1 MITRTYIL
9 GLILLGAV
17 PLWSQSDP
25 VAASDP
31 SAATNDSQMS
41 VPPPVSAES
50 YPTVTGSE
58 TRSNYLRTGVT
69 VTSTYTDNLLGGVSA
84 RPVSDESYAIA
95 PYISLDQTT
104 SRVHSM
110 LTFNPGY
117 TFYQHTSDRNEADEN
132 AGLDI
137 SYRLTPH
144 VTLSLIDSF
153 HKSSNLLSQPNGFE
167 SPVFG
172 SGQVSPV
179 TVFAPVA
186 DQLSN
191 TGTAQLTYQFGL
203 NAMVGVSGTF
213 TNLHYSNP
221 AEVPG
226 LYDSG
231 SRGGSVFYTHRLSGT
246 HYIGAT
252 YQYQMMLSYPVG
264 FRAQTSTNGLMLF
277 YTIYLKPT
285 VSLSFFG
292 GPQYSDTQASIAATV
307 RGWSPAA
314 GASLAW
320 QERQTNFAVSYS
332 RMIAPGGG
340 LIGAVSQSAESI
352 SVRRQLRRTTSAGFA
367 AQYASN
373 RLLDT
378 GLLAAVGGSNG
389 DGHSVSGTVS
399 LDQQL
404 GEHFTLGFAYSRL
417 HQSYND
423 ISCDIRRAGHQPR
436 LGIDFLSVCATARQ
450 IAFKNDIHDP
460 RYRRAEFRR
469 FQAGAN
475 PGHSTAPPLSLSDPV
490 ISGMAGSVGMELVP
504 GATL

>member
-1 MITRTYIL
+1 MINCISIFI
-9 GLILLGAV
+9 LILLGAM

-25 VAASDP
+25 VAVSDP
-31 SAATNDSQMS
+31 STAANDSQMS

-58 TRSNYLRTGVT
+58 ARSNYLRTGVS

-84 RPVSDESYAIA
+84 RPVTDESYAIA
-95 PYISLDQTT
+95 PYITLDQTT
-104 SRVHSM
+104 SRVHSI
-110 LTFNPGY
+110 LTFNPGF

-137 SYRLTPH
+137 SYRLSPH

-153 HKSSNLLSQPNGFE
+153 RKSSNLLSQPNGFD

-203 NAMVGVSGTF
+203 NAMVGASGTF

-231 SRGGSVFYTHRLSGT
+231 SRGGSIFYTHRLSGR

-252 YQYQMMLSYPVG
+252 YQYQMLLAYPIG
-264 FRAQTSTNGLMLF
+264 FRAQTTTNGLMLF
-277 YTIYLKPT
+277 YSVYLAPTI
-285 VSLSFFG
+285 SLSFFG
-292 GPQYSDTQASIAATV
+292 GPQYSNTQESILPTV
-307 RGWSPAA
+307 RTWSPAT

-320 QERQTNFAVSYS
+320 QERQTNFALSYS
-332 RMIAPGGG
+332 RRIAPGGG
-340 LIGAVSQSAESI
+340 LAGAVHQDAAKLSIRRQLTRGMTGGLDGQYANNQLLDPGLLKIIGAFNGSGHSFSGAVSLD
-352 SVRRQLRRTTSAGFA
+352 RRLGQHF
-367 AQYASN
+367 
-373 RLLDT
+373 
-378 GLLAAVGGSNG
+378 
-389 DGHSVSGTVS
+389 S
-399 LDQQL
+399 LDL
-404 GEHFTLGFAYSRL
+404 AYSRV
-417 HQSYND
+417 HQSYSGIGA
-423 ISCDIRRAGHQPR
+423 ISNAPDTNRGWISVSYQFARP
-436 LGIDFLSVCATARQ
+436 LGR
-450 IAFKNDIHDP
+450 
-460 RYRRAEFRR
+460 
-469 FQAGAN
+469 
-475 PGHSTAPPLSLSDPV
+475 
-490 ISGMAGSVGMELVP
+490 
-504 GATL
+504 

>member
-1 MITRTYIL
+1 MITRTSIFV
-9 GLILLGAV
+9 LILLTTV

-25 VAASDP
+25 VVASDP
-31 SAATNDSQMS
+31 STAANDSQMS

-58 TRSNYLRTGVT
+58 ARSNYLRTGVS

-84 RPVSDESYAIA
+84 RPMSDESYAIA
-95 PYISLDQTT
+95 PYIALDQTT
-104 SRVHSM
+104 SRLHST
-110 LTFNPGY
+110 LTFNPGF

-137 SYRLTPH
+137 SYRLSPH
-144 VTLSLIDSF
+144 VTLSLVDSF
-153 HKSSNLLSQPNGFE
+153 RKSSNLLSQPNGFD

-191 TGTAQLTYQFGL
+191 TGTAQLRYQFGL

-221 AEVPG
+221 AEVTG

-231 SRGGSVFYTHRLSGT
+231 SRGGSIFYTHRLSGK

-252 YQYQMMLSYPVG
+252 YQYQMLLAYPIG
-264 FRAQTSTNGLMLF
+264 FRAQTTTNSLMLF
-277 YTIYLKPT
+277 YSIYVKPT

-292 GPQYSDTQASIAATV
+292 GPQYSNTQASIAPSQRA
-307 RGWSPAA
+307 WSPAA

-320 QERQTNFAVSYS
+320 QERQTNFAISYS

-340 LIGAVSQSAESI
+340 LIGAVSQSAETI
-352 SVRRQLRRTTSAGFA
+352 SVRRQLRRRMSAGFA
-367 AQYASN
+367 AQYATN
-373 RLLDT
+373 QLLDT
-378 GLLAAVGGSNG
+378 GLLAAVGGFNG
-389 DGHSVSGTVS
+389 GGHSISGTAS

-404 GEHFTLGFAYSRL
+404 GEHFAFGFGYSRL
-417 HQSYND
+417 HQSYSNITA
-423 ISCDIRRAGHQPR
+423 ISNAPDTNRGWVSFSYQFARP
-436 LGIDFLSVCATARQ
+436 LGR
-450 IAFKNDIHDP
+450 
-460 RYRRAEFRR
+460 
-469 FQAGAN
+469 
-475 PGHSTAPPLSLSDPV
+475 
-490 ISGMAGSVGMELVP
+490 
-504 GATL
+504 